1 LSQAAQA
8 QALAMAA
15 SRIDEQS
22 VLVESSQMNSGDGS
36 EIDAAARIA
45 LQDLPIP
52 NLENNSE
59 LEWNQLPPKLAKDLM
74 GGKREAVS
82 GEFRNRVEAYFRAMS
97 DKSRQT
103 RR

>member
-1 LSQAAQA
+1 M
-8 QALAMAA
+8 AMAA
-15 SRIDEQS
+15 ARIAEQKALIEGS
-22 VLVESSQMNSGDGS
+22 TLNSGEGS
-36 EIDAAARIA
+36 EVDAAARIT

-97 DKSRQT
+97 DQSRQT